1 MKFLLDTNA
10 IIPAEPTSSK
20 GVEAETPNIT
30 RLIGLIATAKFQ
42 TYVHPASL
50 GEIQGDRDAER
61 REMRQHLFSKYVQL
75 PSPPT
80 LTDKMISVIGRP
92 KPGSHDAVDM
102 LMLAALIGNSV
113 NFLVTNDNGIHRKA
127 VLLDIAERVLTI
139 ADALVTVQG
148 FLPKPVQTPP
158 AVDFIYCHELRKED
172 PIFNSL
178 REDYDGFDNWLEKI
192 QIEHRKAFII
202 KDEEMSAA
210 IAIIKDEETNQ
221 IGVEGPALKICTFKV
236 ADTGRGFRYGEL
248 LLRAIFDYVHTEGVP
263 KAYVTCYSKQK
274 GLMRFLKQFGFFE
287 YGKQENKEFIFVKE
301 FVPKD
306 SDYTKLTPLDFHKQ
320 FGPYQIKASGAN
332 TFVVPI
338 QPTYLKG

>member
-1 MKFLLDTNA
+1 M
-10 IIPAEPTSSK
+10 
-20 GVEAETPNIT
+20 EAETPNIT